1 MMRDLPQR
9 AHAVSFEPVK
19 AATVRRS
26 SREVGRPAIR
36 AVVGT
41 ALRLLAAAAIS
52 GGLSACAWQGWQW
65 ATRSPAFALREIRV
79 RGNLHASEEE
89 LLRRSGLTLG
99 ANLFHADLATAA
111 RAVEAHPW
119 VKSAR
124 LSRRPPGA
132 VVIEVVEHVPVA
144 SVQLGSLYLL
154 DGQGE
159 LFKKAAPGDF
169 VDLPLVTGLFRED
182 WQGRRQDAQLRI
194 LSALQLLD
202 AWRGEGLSLSR
213 LSEVRLD
220 DDGGVT
226 VFARE
231 EGGPAA
237 AQGGVQE
244 IRLGTRAFAERLRRL
259 GQVRAALERR
269 GERATRIDLDNE
281 TRPEWVAAQLD
292 KTSAATRR
300 PPGPQP

>member
-1 MMRDLPQR
+1 MMRDLAQR
-9 AHAVSFEPVK
+9 AQAVSFEPVK

-26 SREVGRPAIR
+26 SREAGRPAIR
-36 AVVGT
+36 AVAGT

-52 GGLSACAWQGWQW
+52 GALSACAFQGWQW
-65 ATRSPAFALREIRV
+65 ATRSKAFALREIRV
-79 RGNLHASEEE
+79 RGNLHAREDE
-89 LLRRSGLTLG
+89 LVRRSGLALG

-111 RAVEAHPW
+111 RAIEAHPW

-124 LSRRPPGA
+124 LSRRPPGT
-132 VVIEVVEHVPVA
+132 VVIEVAEHVPIA

-231 EGGPAA
+231 EGGPAG

-244 IRLGTRAFAERLRRL
+244 IHLGTRAFAERLRRL

-292 KTSAATRR
+292 KTSSATRR
-300 PPGPQP
+300 PPGP

>member
-1 MMRDLPQR
+1 MTLDLAQR
-9 AHAVSFEPVK
+9 AQAVAFEPVK
-19 AATVRRS
+19 SATARRS
-26 SREVGRPAIR
+26 ARDSAGPGLRGAL
-36 AVVGT
+36 GT
-41 ALRLLAAAAIS
+41 ALRLLAAVAIS
-52 GGLSACAWQGWQW
+52 GGLSAAAWQGFRW
-65 ATRSPAFALREIRV
+65 ATRSPAFALREVRV
-79 RGNLHASEEE
+79 RGNVHAREDD
-89 LLRRSGLTLG
+89 LVRRSGLALG
-99 ANLFHADLATAA
+99 VNLFRADLASAA

-132 VVIEVVEHVPVA
+132 VVIDVVEHVPVA

-154 DGQGE
+154 DGEGE

-169 VDLPLVTGLFRED
+169 VDLPLVTGLFREE

-231 EGGPAA
+231 EGGPASSA
-237 AQGGVQE
+237 GKVQE
-244 IRLGTRAFAERLRRL
+244 IRLGSRGFAERLRRL

-281 TRPEWVAAQLD
+281 SRPEWVAAQLD
-292 KTSAATRR
+292 KASAAPKR
-300 PPGPQP
+300 PSAP

>member
-1 MMRDLPQR
+1 MTLDLLQR
-9 AHAVSFEPVK
+9 AQAVSFEPVK

-26 SREVGRPAIR
+26 AR
-36 AVVGT
+36 ADAGPGLRGAVGT
-41 ALRLLAAAAIS
+41 AARLLAAAAIS

-89 LLRRSGLTLG
+89 LVRRSGLGLG
-99 ANLFHADLATAA
+99 VNLFRADLATAA

-132 VVIEVVEHVPVA
+132 VVIDVAEHVPVA

-154 DGQGE
+154 DGEGE

-202 AWRGEGLSLSR
+202 AWQGEGYSLSR

-226 VFARE
+226 VFARQ
-231 EGGPAA
+231 EGGTA

-244 IRLGTRAFAERLRRL
+244 IRLGMRAFAERLRRL

-292 KTSAATRR
+292 KTSAATKR
-300 PPGPQP
+300 PSAP

>member
-1 MMRDLPQR
+1 MTLDLAQR
-9 AHAVSFEPVK
+9 AQAVSFEPVK
-19 AATVRRS
+19 SATVRRS
-26 SREVGRPAIR
+26 SQQAGRPAIR
-36 AVVGT
+36 AAVGT

-52 GGLSACAWQGWQW
+52 GGLSVCAWQGWQW

-79 RGNLHASEEE
+79 RGNLHAREDE
-89 LLRRSGLTLG
+89 LVRRSGLTLG

-111 RAVEAHPW
+111 RAIEAHPW

-124 LSRRPPGA
+124 LSRRPPRA
-132 VVIEVVEHVPVA
+132 VVVEVVEYVPVA

-154 DGQGE
+154 DGHGE

-182 WQGRRQDAQLRI
+182 WQGRRQEAQLRI

-244 IRLGTRAFAERLRRL
+244 IRLGSRAFAERLRRL
-259 GQVRAALERR
+259 GQVRAALGRR

-281 TRPEWVAAQLD
+281 ARPEWVAAQLD
-292 KTSAATRR
+292 KTSSTTKR
-300 PPGPQP
+300 PLGPQP